1 MKESVIG
8 FILLI
13 ILGTG
18 MVTVIIIQSVE
29 AGPISTSRS
38 NIKAM
43 RQSQTTGGDGQ
54 MINQDVGI
62 TNTISAD
69 NNCGSASECS
79 LAISNNG
86 DIKNNA
92 RMAPPDRP

>member
-1 MKESVIG
+1 MKESAIG
-8 FILLI
+8 LILLI

-18 MVTVIIIQSVE
+18 MVTVLIVQSVE
-29 AGPISTSRS
+29 AGPINTSRS
-38 NIKAM
+38 NIKSL

-62 TNTISAD
+62 TNTISVD